1 MVEQFRN
8 YVGLRRT
15 SPERGALYLTAQ
27 TESLQSFTRMDSD
40 LRSPMKFGR
49 GRRRVI
55 MVIEDIEETCHGIER
70 LLTSD
75 GYSVVIAKDESEA
88 ILKARLTPPDLILMS
103 LGVETIPLIAV
114 AERIR
119 KSSKLKAEAPIVLFC
134 VSTIDEGAEVEVP
147 NHVYLTRPD
156 NFDQLRRLLSR
167 LLR

>member
-1 MVEQFRN
+1 
-8 YVGLRRT
+8 
-15 SPERGALYLTAQ
+15 
-27 TESLQSFTRMDSD
+27 
-40 LRSPMKFGR
+40 
-49 GRRRVI
+49 

>member
-1 MVEQFRN
+1 
-8 YVGLRRT
+8 
-15 SPERGALYLTAQ
+15 
-27 TESLQSFTRMDSD
+27 
-40 LRSPMKFGR
+40 
-49 GRRRVI
+49 

-88 ILKARLTPPDLILMS
+88 ILKARSMPPDLILMS
-103 LGVETIPLIAV
+103 LDVEAIRLIAV

-119 KSSKLKAEAPIVLFC
+119 KCSRLKNEVPIVLFC

-147 NHVYLTRPD
+147 HHIYLTRPD
-156 NFDQLRRLLSR
+156 NFDQLRRLLTR